1 MDLYILFLITLI
13 ILAMVSKIDE
23 GLGEIMEA
31 LDQKNMLANTV
42 VAFISD
48 NGAPT
53 IGKNDLI

>member
-1 MDLYILFLITLI
+1 
-13 ILAMVSKIDE
+13 MVSKIDE
-23 GLGEIMEA
+23 SLGKIVEA

-53 IGKNDLI
+53 IGKTDLI